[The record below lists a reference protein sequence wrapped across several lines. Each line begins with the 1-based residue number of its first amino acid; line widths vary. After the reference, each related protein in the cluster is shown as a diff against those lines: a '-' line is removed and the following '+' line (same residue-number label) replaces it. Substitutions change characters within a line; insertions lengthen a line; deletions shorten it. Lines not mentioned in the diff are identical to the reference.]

1 MEELPDQKVSVWCN
15 EEKRF
20 FNMMIKDV
28 ERVSDIR
35 VTRDIMEWAVSGR
48 SGHVPQDA
56 LQALDVVLKEAINLD
71 LNFYNIGRQ
80 HFPMDGETL
89 DVGFGKE
96 VDWNFLRCQ
105 ALWLEG
111 PRDPDHPKCGHRQQ
125 AR

>member
-56 LQALDVVLKEAINLD
+56 MQALDAV
-71 LNFYNIGRQ
+71 
-80 HFPMDGETL
+80 
-89 DVGFGKE
+89 
-96 VDWNFLRCQ
+96 
-105 ALWLEG
+105 
-111 PRDPDHPKCGHRQQ
+111 
-125 AR
+125 